1 MTTIC
6 SELHNLNAHCLIHS
20 AVMCSFGH
28 VLFLKTLPVPA
39 AGAACS
45 LAAVATAAV
54 FLAAAVLAP
63 TPFLMVLMTV
73 RFAGGAL
80 IGAAIAVAGR
90 FLTTVD
96 VLPSLDSLMALT
108 LRAVRVAGRDA

>member
-1 MTTIC
+1 
-6 SELHNLNAHCLIHS
+6 
-20 AVMCSFGH
+20 
-28 VLFLKTLPVPA
+28 
-39 AGAACS
+39 
-45 LAAVATAAV
+45 
-54 FLAAAVLAP
+54 
-63 TPFLMVLMTV
+63 MTV